1 MRHSISGFF
10 VVLFKSPAFFNVV
23 LGAVLISSLLFM
35 ACFRS
40 IADTRSGGSLDERLK
55 AGQDIFIRGETF
67 EEDIDF
73 SEILGRFM
81 YANDLSQAT
90 CSSNIV
96 FEDCTFK
103 GIVAGS
109 VKNEKGWS
117 STFFDKNIIFVN
129 CDFEEE
135 VVFRKCGFQ
144 RSVRFL
150 SNTFFK
156 DVNFE
161 ETSFRGPAVFQ
172 ENHFFED
179 VRFQNAVFH
188 EPVTFFK
195 TFFHRYAGFQGCRFH
210 DHAQWS
216 QIQILG
222 YGDFTVTEF
231 DRDFIFNYAECPG
244 KVVFDHSYFRK
255 RAEWVNLKAK
265 DFSARSCFFE
275 SLETKGVEVSGLLD
289 LEGSRI
295 SVPTRLLEVGD
306 F

>member
-1 MRHSISGFF
+1 MGHSHSGLSETLLKGPVFFKVVLAFTFF
-10 VVLFKSPAFFNVV
+10 VFF
-23 LGAVLISSLLFM
+23 FM
-35 ACFRS
+35 ACFRG
-40 IADTRSGGSLDERLK
+40 IAGKESRGSFYDRLR

-67 EEDIDF
+67 EEDVDF
-73 SEILGRFM
+73 SEILGHFI
-81 YANDLSQAT
+81 YSGDLSQAT
-90 CSSNIV
+90 CNANIV

-103 GIVAGS
+103 GRLTGS
-109 VKNEKGWS
+109 KKNDKGWS
-117 STFFDKNIIFVN
+117 STFFDKNVTFVN
-129 CDFEEE
+129 CDFEDE
-135 VVFRKCGFQ
+135 VIFRKSVFQ
-144 RSVRFL
+144 RGARFL

-161 ETSFRGPAVFQ
+161 EVSFRGAAVFQ

-179 VRFQNAVFH
+179 TRFQNAVFH

-195 TFFHRYAGFQGCRFH
+195 TFFHRYAGFQGCRFY

-222 YGDFTVTEF
+222 YGDFTITEF

-244 KVVFDHSYFRK
+244 KVIFDHSFFRK
-255 RAEWVNLKAK
+255 RAEWIDLKAK

-275 SLETKGVEVSGLLD
+275 SLETKGMEVSGILD
-289 LEGSRI
+289 IEGSRI
-295 SVPTRLLEVGD
+295 ATLVRALGAED